1 MDRRIEKTR
10 KAILDAFY
18 TLITKMEYSKISI
31 QKIIDEANIGRSTFY
46 QHFETKDDL
55 LKSMCTDLFEHIFK
69 HDVHK
74 HCCEMVVFDNTFKEK
89 ITHILNHLLDNRKV
103 LRGILA
109 SESEKIFFQYFR
121 KYLDEIVLTI
131 KFKECDVPINFLQNH
146 ISGSFIELIKYW
158 VKNNFKETPSTLTNY
173 YLKMLPKEL

>member
-1 MDRRIEKTR
+1 MDRRMEKTR

-18 TLITKMEYSKISI
+18 KLISKMDYAKISV

-55 LKSMCTDLFEHIFK
+55 LKNMCTDLFEHIFK

-74 HCCEMVVFDNTFKEK
+74 HCSELVVFDNTFKEK
-89 ITHILNHLLDNRKV
+89 ITHILNHLLEIKKV
-103 LRGILA
+103 LKGILS
-109 SESEKIFFQYFR
+109 SESEKIFLQYFR
-121 KYLDEIVLTI
+121 KYLDQIVLTI
-131 KFKECDVPINFLQNH
+131 KFKECDVPLKFLQNH

-158 VKNNFKETPSTLTNY
+158 VKNDFEETPNQLTDY
-173 YLKMLPKEL
+173 YLKVLPKEL